1 MKRTHEEL
9 LHLIALATEDRTYA
23 NNSKVWAEANRRVHA
38 LERELVGLRRADGLP
53 VRHETERVVR

>member
-1 MKRTHEEL
+1 MNRTHKEL

-38 LERELVGLRRADGLP
+38 LERELVGLRKRDGLP
-53 VRHETERVVR
+53 VRHEPHKVVR